1 MKKVLIFAGTTEGRQ
16 LATVLSENG
25 VFCIV
30 CVATEYGKQTMP
42 KLESVDLRTGR
53 LSPEDMAELIAEEN
67 VVAVVDATHPFATEV
82 SRNIRES
89 VGEVPY
95 IRLKRDT
102 GHESSDNVRV
112 YESIEECVNALRKT
126 RGRILLTT
134 GSKELSA
141 FCQDKDIKERLVV
154 RVLPGMESLEL
165 CQKAGIPGA
174 RIIAMQGPFS
184 REMNLALIKQYN
196 IETLVTKESGRTG
209 GLTEKLEAAAECGIE
224 TLLIGNPDRE
234 DGLNQSEVLEKLCQ
248 ICHKNIERE
257 SIEHGN
263 VEHKSIEHEYIEYD
277 NVEHK
282 ARINISLVGIGMGDE
297 NTLTQGA
304 RKCIERADYIFGAQR
319 LLDSVSAK
327 GIKKDCYLAKDI
339 LPELNR
345 LENASKKYYVTI
357 LFSGDVGLYS
367 GCTKLRDQLEK
378 AGYSN
383 IHVEPG
389 ISSIVYMSAKIGL
402 PWQNGKLFSTHG
414 KVFDGMCRGQI
425 KYLVKHNPYVHV
437 ITSGLQDVKGIAET
451 LEDLPCRIWVGYNLS
466 YDNEQIFTL
475 DSKDSK
481 SLTDQGLYTL
491 IICNDKFIPEA
502 VASGLRDQDFI
513 RDKVPMTKEEIR
525 AVSIRKLGLCQGAV
539 VYDIGSGTG
548 SIAIEMAVASP
559 TVKVYAI
566 EQKPEAVQLIKEN
579 CQRFDVSNVE
589 VIQGKAPE
597 ALKELEVP
605 GYAFIG
611 GSSGNLKEIIQLLYE
626 KNCRMRVVIN
636 AISLQTIQET
646 FSIIQEELVPLENY
660 EVVQMAVSRN
670 RKAGSYDL
678 MTAENPVY
686 IFSLNFKESGE
697 KV

>member
-1 MKKVLIFAGTTEGRQ
+1 MIKVLIFAGTTEGRQ

-25 VFCIV
+25 VSCIV

-42 KLESVDLRTGR
+42 ELEKVDLRTGR
-53 LSPEDMAELIAEEN
+53 LSPKEMAELIAEEK
-67 VVAVVDATHPFATEV
+67 VAAVVDATHPFAMEV

-89 VGEVPY
+89 VGQVPY

-102 GHESSDNVRV
+102 GHENTDNVRV
-112 YESIEECVNALRKT
+112 FESIEECVNALRKT
-126 RGRILLTT
+126 QGRILLTT
-134 GSKELSA
+134 GSKELLA
-141 FCQDKDIKERLVV
+141 FCQDKDIKDRLVV

-165 CQKAGIPGA
+165 CHKAGIPGA

-184 REMNLALIKQYN
+184 KEINRALIKQYD
-196 IETLVTKESGRTG
+196 IQTLVTKESGRAG

-234 DGLNQSEVLEKLCQ
+234 EGFNQSQVLEKLSQ
-248 ICHKNIERE
+248 ICHRNIEQKNIEQKN
-257 SIEHGN
+257 IEQKN
-263 VEHKSIEHEYIEYD
+263 IEYKD
-277 NVEHK
+277 IEHK
-282 ARINISLVGIGMGDE
+282 ARINIALVGIGMGDE
-297 NTLTQGA
+297 NTLTQGG
-304 RKCIERADYIFGAQR
+304 RKCIKRADYIFGAQR

-327 GIKKDCYLAKDI
+327 GIKRGCYLAKDI

-345 LENASKKYYVTI
+345 LENTTKEYYVTI
-357 LFSGDVGLYS
+357 LFSGDVGFYS
-367 GCTKLRDQLEK
+367 GCTKLRSELEK
-378 AGYSN
+378 AGYTN
-383 IHVEPG
+383 IQVEPG

-414 KVFDGMCRGQI
+414 KDFDGMCRGQI

-437 ITSGLQDVKGIAET
+437 ITSGLQDVKGIADM
-451 LEDLPCRIWVGYNLS
+451 LEDLPCRIWVGCNLS
-466 YDNEQIFTL
+466 YENEQIFSL
-475 DSKDSK
+475 DSKDWK
-481 SLTDQGLYTL
+481 SLTDEGLYTL
-491 IICNDKFIPEA
+491 IICNDQSSPEA
-502 VASGLRDQDFI
+502 VASGLRDEEFI

-539 VYDIGSGTG
+539 VYDVGSGTG
-548 SIAIEMAVASP
+548 SIAIEMATASP

-566 EQKPEAVQLIKEN
+566 EQKTQAVQLIKEN
-579 CQRFDVSNVE
+579 CRRFDVSNVE

-597 ALKELEVP
+597 ALRELETP

-626 KNCRMRVVIN
+626 KNNKMRVVIN
-636 AISLQTIQET
+636 AISLQTIQEA

-686 IFSLNFKESGE
+686 IFSLNFKE
-697 KV
+697 